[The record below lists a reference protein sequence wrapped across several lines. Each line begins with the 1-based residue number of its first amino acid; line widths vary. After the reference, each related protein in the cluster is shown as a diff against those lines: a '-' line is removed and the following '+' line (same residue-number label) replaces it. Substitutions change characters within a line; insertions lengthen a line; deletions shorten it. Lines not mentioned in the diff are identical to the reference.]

1 MAQMV
6 KNLPAMQET
15 GFNPWVG
22 KIPWRREWQPTPA
35 FLPGESQ
42 GQRSLV
48 GSVHE
53 VTKELDTTEQLTLS
67 LCHLL
72 ACKVISVTVP
82 RFPLSA
88 GKTTEE
94 IRRLIM

>member
-1 MAQMV
+1 M
-6 KNLPAMQET
+6 
-15 GFNPWVG
+15 
-22 KIPWRREWQPTPA
+22 
-35 FLPGESQ
+35 
-42 GQRSLV
+42 

-53 VTKELDTTEQLTLS
+53 VTKELDTAEQLTLS

-88 GKTTEE
+88 GKTTGE